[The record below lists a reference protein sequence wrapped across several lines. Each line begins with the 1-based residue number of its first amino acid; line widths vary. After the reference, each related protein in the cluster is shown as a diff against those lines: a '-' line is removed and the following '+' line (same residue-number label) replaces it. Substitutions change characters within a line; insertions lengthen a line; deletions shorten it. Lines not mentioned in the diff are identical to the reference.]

1 VRTLQSFWADQRGNT
16 AILFGLAV
24 VPILA
29 LSGGALDFTYR
40 GKIRTEIQSASD
52 AAALAAARI
61 LQEGQTADK
70 VRWGRLKAQA
80 RKTAA
85 DVYDASVARSGGKS
99 TAPNIHIDDEIVRVS
114 ADVAVP
120 TSFLT
125 VIGMRSLPAKAVA
138 EVEVP
143 EPISIEIAFVLDYS
157 GSMAENDKYARMTV
171 AATDFIQKVADTRAE
186 RTKIAVVPFSEFVY
200 ATVPA
205 GHVRGTAGKDART
218 ARTTCL
224 KNRGYPYSATNDEPR
239 SGVVE
244 SRWPEADP
252 VGPECAPYAANS
264 LKTVDLSDDFAALTT
279 ALAGMRPTH
288 LTNIALG
295 AEIGWHV
302 LSPGEPFDSARAYSD
317 PLARK
322 ILILLTDGVQTVNAQ
337 GPSGSVS
344 TEAAD
349 QTTAELCDSMSKVGI
364 RVFTVAYDITEE
376 RVRDLLSGCASE
388 PGNYHEAQGANDVS
402 RVFESIYGQIM
413 ESVWLRK

>member
-1 VRTLQSFWADQRGNT
+1 MRGLRRLWADQRGNT

-29 LSGGALDFTYR
+29 LSGGALDFTQR
-40 GKIRTEIQSASD
+40 GRIRTEIQSASD
-52 AAALAAARI
+52 AAALAAARM

-70 VRWGRLKAQA
+70 VRWGKLKGQA
-80 RKTAA
+80 RKTAR
-85 DVYDASVARSGGKS
+85 DVYDASVARSGAKK
-99 TAPNIHIDDEIVRVS
+99 TAPDIFIDDEIVRVS

-120 TSFLT
+120 TSFLA
-125 VIGMRSLPAKAVA
+125 VIGISSLPAKAMA

-143 EPISIEIAFVLDYS
+143 DPITVEIAFVLDYS
-157 GSMAENDKYARMTV
+157 GSMAKNEKYARMTT
-171 AATDFIQKVADTRAE
+171 AATGFIQKVADTRAE

-205 GHVRGTAGKDART
+205 GNVQGTANKDAKT

-244 SRWPEADP
+244 SKWPEADP
-252 VGPECAPYAANS
+252 GGAECTPYAANS
-264 LKTVDLSDDFAALTT
+264 LKTLDLTSDFPAVTT
-279 ALAGMRPTH
+279 ALAGMRPTQ
-288 LTNIALG
+288 LTNVALG
-295 AEIGWHV
+295 AEMGWHV
-302 LSPGEPFDSARAYSD
+302 LSPGEPFDSARPYSD

-322 ILILLTDGVQTVNAQ
+322 ILILLTDGVQTVSAE
-337 GPSGSVS
+337 GPGGSVS
-344 TEAAD
+344 RVAAD
-349 QTTAELCDSMSKVGI
+349 QTTAELCDRMTDAGI
-364 RVFTVAYDITEE
+364 RVFTVAYDIMEE

-388 PGNYHEAQGANDVS
+388 KANYHEAQGADDVS
-402 RVFESIYGQIM
+402 RVFESIYGQIT